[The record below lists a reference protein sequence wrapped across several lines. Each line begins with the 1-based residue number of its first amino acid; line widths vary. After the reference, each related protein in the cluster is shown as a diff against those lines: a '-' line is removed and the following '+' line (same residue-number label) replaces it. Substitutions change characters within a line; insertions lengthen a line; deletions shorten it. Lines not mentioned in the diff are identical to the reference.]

1 MKNDI
6 TNRDDI
12 RQLVDSFYEKVK
24 ANQVIGPIFTRQFHI
39 NWERHLPIMYEF
51 WENALFYTGGYMGNP
66 IQLHQYIHDKISLS
80 PEDFKTWLQLFTATA
95 DELFEGPVT
104 ELAKQRAHSIATV
117 MQVKL
122 FRKS

>member
-6 TNRDDI
+6 ANRDDI

-24 ANQVIGPIFTRQFHI
+24 ANQVIGPIFTDQFHI
-39 NWERHLPIMYEF
+39 NWERHLPVMYEF

-66 IQLHQYIHDKISLS
+66 MQLHQYIHDKISLS

>member
-24 ANQVIGPIFTRQFHI
+24 ANQVIGPIFTHQFHI